1 MRPRLSALGLALLW
15 VAGCAGPAVRPAS
28 LDGWQTVETRGVR
41 LVAEAS
47 GEELDALARDLSGF
61 HAAFSYLIGREIA
74 STTRTTIALVRD
86 PQLAG
91 RVGLGHGVG
100 GFAWPTLE
108 GSFAFVLLH
117 PSRVETRRI
126 LFHEYT
132 HLLLWRHRH
141 ALIARWYTEGLADY
155 FSTVAFR
162 DGALVVGAVPA
173 VRLVWLVQRRKPMP
187 LDRLFG
193 GDRDETL
200 RGAAIGDF
208 YATAWA
214 LTHYL
219 MASPDRRRELSR
231 FELELAKGTALDAAR
246 EAAFARS
253 FESLTEELTT
263 HVGYLARGV
272 AAESVLDPR
281 QVRVPQPSPATP
293 MRPGEVAD
301 VLGSLALALADD
313 SEEEGRRRYSPLA
326 RAYLGVA
333 VDEDGANARAR
344 AALARARALGGDPR
358 GAEELL
364 AGALRDAPADP
375 QVQLDAG
382 HVALAAGAAGEA
394 EARFRRALELDPR
407 SAAIWFGLG
416 RALAREGQPE
426 PALAALEHARTLGW
440 SGELDLEL
448 GRLHVAAHRT
458 PEARALLKP
467 LAADPHGGRVAEQA
481 AELLRELDSAGEA
494 HYRAGSTSR
503 TGMRIPEA
511 LDEPASSKISPSG
524 IGTSVE

>member
-1 MRPRLSALGLALLW
+1 MRPRFFALALALLW
-15 VAGCAGPAVRPAS
+15 VAGCAGPPVRRSS

-47 GEELDALARDLSGF
+47 AEELDALAQDLSGF
-61 HAAFSYLIGREIA
+61 HAAFSYLLGREIA
-74 STTRTTIALVRD
+74 STGRTTIALVRD
-86 PQLAG
+86 PALAG
-91 RVGLGHGVG
+91 RIGLGQGAA
-100 GFAWPTLE
+100 GFAWTTFD
-108 GSFAFVLLH
+108 GAFSFVLLY
-117 PSRVETRRI
+117 PSRVETRLT

-132 HLLLWRHRH
+132 HLLLSRHRS
-141 ALIARWYTEGLADY
+141 ALIPRWYTEGLAVY

-162 DGALVVGAVPA
+162 DGALVVGALPA
-173 VRLVWLVQRRKPMP
+173 GRLGWLVQRRKPMP

-200 RGAAIGDF
+200 RGAAIDDF

-219 MASPDRRRELSR
+219 LASPKGRSELSR
-231 FELELAKGTALDAAR
+231 FEKELAKGTALDAAR
-246 EAAFARS
+246 EAAFGRS
-253 FESLTEELTT
+253 FERLTEELTT
-263 HVGYLARGV
+263 HIGYLARGA

-301 VLGSLALALADD
+301 VLGSLALTLTDD
-313 SEEEGRRRYSPLA
+313 SEEDGQDRYSSLA

-344 AALARARALGGDPR
+344 AALARARALGGDPH

-382 HVALAAGAAGEA
+382 HVALAAGAADEA
-394 EARFRRALELDPR
+394 EARFRSAIALDDSSP
-407 SAAIWFGLG
+407 AAWFGLG
-416 RALAREGQPE
+416 RALARAGQ
-426 PALAALEHARTLGW
+426 ADSAFAAFERARTHGW
-440 SGELDLEL
+440 SGALDLEL
-448 GRLHVAAHRT
+448 GRLHVAAHRA
-458 PEARALLKP
+458 PEARALLQP
-467 LAADPHGGRVAEQA
+467 LAADPHGGRVAKQA

-494 HYRAGSTSR
+494 H
-503 TGMRIPEA
+503 
-511 LDEPASSKISPSG
+511 
-524 IGTSVE
+524 